1 MTRLHHVSLLTG
13 DAAATIRFY
22 TDVLGLRLVK
32 NTVNQ
37 ENIHVRHLFFGDYQ
51 GTPGSVVTFF
61 AIDRLGHR
69 YDGPNQLGGIDL
81 AIPTDSLAFWHE
93 RLQQAGCVVTKTAN
107 WLALVDPAD
116 TPVRLIPYQ
125 RTLPDA
131 LTVPN
136 DVPGSQQITGLISQY

>member
-1 MTRLHHVSLLTG
+1 
-13 DAAATIRFY
+13 FY

-81 AIPTDSLAFWHE
+81 AIPTESLAFWHE
-93 RLQQAGCVVTKTAN
+93 RLQQAGCVVTKPLIGLR
-107 WLALVDPAD
+107 WL
-116 TPVRLIPYQ
+116 TPRIPRYDSSPTNELC
-125 RTLPDA
+125 RMR
-131 LTVPN
+131 
-136 DVPGSQQITGLISQY
+136 

>member
-13 DAAATIRFY
+13 DAPATIQFY
-22 TDVLGLRLVK
+22 TKVLGLRLVK

-69 YDGPNQLGGIDL
+69 YDGQINWVGLILPFQLGH
-81 AIPTDSLAFWHE
+81 WHFGNSVCGW
-93 RLQQAGCVVTKTAN
+93 QVV
-107 WLALVDPAD
+107 W
-116 TPVRLIPYQ
+116 
-125 RTLPDA
+125 
-131 LTVPN
+131 
-136 DVPGSQQITGLISQY
+136 